1 MKALILAAG
10 FGSRLG
16 NLTSATPKALVPV
29 GGRAILD
36 HSIRKLL
43 KAEVTDILINTHYL
57 SQQVEDFLSR
67 QPYRN
72 LVTTVHED
80 ELLGTAGTV
89 SGNWDWF
96 NNEDFLVM
104 HGDNYFEADLDTLVA
119 KHANR
124 YPQTDMTM
132 ATFTAPNPAN
142 CGTVDV
148 DANDVVVDFYEK
160 DPSSHSLRANAAIY
174 IFSPNLYEIFRSL
187 SREENDISRHVVPRL
202 LGRIQAHHLQGD
214 FFDIGTAEG
223 LQAASQ
229 SHLTHRENL

>member
-1 MKALILAAG
+1 MKGLILAAG
-10 FGSRLG
+10 FGTRLG
-16 NLTSATPKALVPV
+16 KLTENKPKVLVEV
-29 GGRAILD
+29 GGTAILN
-36 HSIRKLL
+36 HNIRKLL
-43 KAEVTDILINTHYL
+43 NAGISEIIINTHYL

-72 LVTTVHED
+72 LVMTVHED

-104 HGDNYFEADLDTLVA
+104 HGDNYFEADLDTLLA

-124 YPQTDMTM
+124 HPQAEMTM
-132 ATFTAPNPAN
+132 ATFTASNPTS
-142 CGTVDV
+142 CGTVEV
-148 DANDVVVDFYEK
+148 DANDVVTHFYEK
-160 DPSSHSLRANAAIY
+160 DPFSHSLRANAAIY
-174 IFSPNLYEIFRSL
+174 IFSPYLYETFRSL
-187 SREENDISRHVVPRL
+187 SKEENDLSRHVVPKL
-202 LGRIQAHHLQGD
+202 LGKIQAHHLYGD

-229 SHLTHRENL
+229 SYLSHQEYL